1 MMKFLAGKHFVI
13 QLLLIFLLFTLG
25 AVIAF
30 GLPATL
36 LFQQQ
41 TQTQLNRLIE
51 QATRTTLAL
60 FENKSTQLQRSAR
73 LLSERPTLNQLLFE
87 VQDHEALDEYLNDFL
102 DNSSLDAIA
111 ICSDGSTVVLVS
123 KEDTPDFCLGQS
135 SGPFFVFEGKAWM
148 VSEESLP
155 AGDDAETRIV
165 VGQLVTSILW
175 EFRDQSGMDYVLLDQ
190 NERLL
195 ASTLMKLDVPPDEL
209 LSKAAHSQTVS
220 ERLNIDDTLTYQA
233 TIVPLPNIEGFQLIG
248 LLNIEES
255 IVLNRQFRHLLV
267 ITLVGIS
274 LLGTGAAV
282 LISNR
287 VSKPL
292 SQLARSAAS
301 LREGDLSTPMASSSK
316 IWEIDQ
322 LTNALEDARVGLKHA
337 LDQLRKDKL
346 WIENLLD
353 SIVEGLLTVDEN
365 NHITYASK
373 AVEQLLGIDAVNILG
388 YHLDNFF
395 LTSQDEEPFSRQ
407 LPVGNQSRKI
417 SISLN
422 GKEILLNVSTS
433 TLVPADAGNA
443 TRAIV
448 IRDVTDEA
456 RIHKLIGEFMANIT
470 HEFRT
475 PLSALSASVELLL
488 DELPELTT
496 QEIGQLLSALN
507 IGIIDLQFLID
518 NLIEAASIEA
528 GRFKVTPQK
537 VELSEIIKSAVDT
550 IRPII
555 LKHGLTLNQSQAV
568 PHFLV
573 LADKRRTSQALINLL
588 SNAIKHSPE
597 GGSIRIYTFL
607 TGGEV
612 IVEVQD
618 EGQGVAPGRQSQL
631 FYRFITPEEGDN
643 ISNLSLGLGLSVVK
657 AVIEAQGGRGGY
669 KAGEPRGAI
678 FWFSLPLGSEGEL

>member
-36 LFQQQ
+36 LFQRQ
-41 TQTQLNRLIE
+41 TQSQLNRLID

-60 FENKSTQLQRSAR
+60 FENKSTQLQLSAR

-87 VQDHEALDEYLNDFL
+87 MRDLEALDEYLIDFL
-102 DNSSLDAIA
+102 DNSTLDAIA

-123 KEDTPDFCLGQS
+123 KEDTPVFCLGQS
-135 SGPFFVFEGKAWM
+135 SGPLFVFEGKGWM
-148 VSEESLP
+148 VSGDSLP
-155 AGDDAETRIV
+155 EGDDAETRIV
-165 VGQLVTSILW
+165 VGQLVASILW

-190 NERLL
+190 NEVLL
-195 ASTLMKLDVPPDEL
+195 ASTLMKLDVSPDEL
-209 LSKAAHSQTVS
+209 LSKAEPSQTVS

-255 IVLNRQFRHLLV
+255 IALNRQLRHLLV

-316 IWEIDQ
+316 IWEVDQ

-365 NHITYASK
+365 NRITYASK
-373 AVEQLLGIDAVNILG
+373 AVEQLLGIDAVHILG
-388 YHLDNFF
+388 YPLDNFF
-395 LTSQDEEPFSRQ
+395 ITPQGEDLFSRQ
-407 LPVGNQSRKI
+407 LPTQTQSQKI
-417 SISLN
+417 SITQN
-422 GKEILLNVSTS
+422 GDEILLNVSTS

-475 PLSALSASVELLL
+475 PLSALSASVELLV

-537 VELSEIIKSAVDT
+537 VELSEIIQSAVET
-550 IRPII
+550 VRPII
-555 LKHGLTLNQSQAV
+555 LKHGLTLKQSQAV

-597 GGSIRIYTFL
+597 GGSIRINTFL

-631 FYRFITPEEGDN
+631 FHRFITPEEGDN

-657 AVIEAQGGRGGY
+657 AVIEGQGGRVGY
-669 KAGEPRGAI
+669 KAGEPGGAI
-678 FWFSLPLGSEGEL
+678 FWFSLPLGSEGD